1 MNEYTKTP
9 EEFEEEELA
18 AWAKALTED
27 QRSMAYCI
35 HMDEIA
41 EREIREWLK
50 LKREH
55 YAKLGIDTSAVTDEQ
70 IAAMVWDFAAII
82 ECSYIGVANEAISY
96 VLLGY
101 VESDK

>member
-1 MNEYTKTP
+1 MNEPVKTP
-9 EEFEEEELA
+9 EEIAEEELA
-18 AWAKALTED
+18 AWAMALTED

-35 HMDEIA
+35 HMDKIA

-70 IAAMVWDFAAII
+70 IATMVWDFSATI
-82 ECSYIGVANEAISY
+82 ECSYIGIANEVISY
-96 VLLGY
+96 ALLGY
-101 VESDK
+101 IENDK